1 MCGEQRAEGT
11 GGMGEGGEECHER
24 RNAARTERKER
35 EAGRH
40 WDSNLRDAAFQMKAH
55 TCRGAQVIR
64 RTIHFLCA
72 ASFQNKSSG
81 KDFIVKKKKGK
92 LIKNNYFYFFILSV
106 GFDFKLNSQTFRIK

>member
-1 MCGEQRAEGT
+1 MENKGL
-11 GGMGEGGEECHER
+11 
-24 RNAARTERKER
+24 KER
-35 EAGRH
+35 EEWEREERNVMRGGMLRGQRERRGKPARH

-92 LIKNNYFYFFILSV
+92 LIKNNYLFTFLISQFGLILSSTV
-106 GFDFKLNSQTFRIK
+106 KLSE